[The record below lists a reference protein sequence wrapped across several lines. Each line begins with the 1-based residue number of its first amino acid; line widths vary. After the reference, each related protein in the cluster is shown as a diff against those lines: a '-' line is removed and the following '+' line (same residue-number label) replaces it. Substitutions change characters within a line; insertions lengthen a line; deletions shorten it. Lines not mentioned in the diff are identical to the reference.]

1 MLEWARRF
9 ITDCPLI
16 IDLCPSNFF
25 PTSSPPSLCVVVEQ
39 CSKARR
45 GERHTH
51 RKRERESQR
60 MKERDREGVNERESV
75 CVSKRKRERDYRE
88 VGCSNKHT
96 E

>member
-1 MLEWARRF
+1 
-9 ITDCPLI
+9 
-16 IDLCPSNFF
+16 
-25 PTSSPPSLCVVVEQ
+25 
-39 CSKARR
+39 
-45 GERHTH
+45 
-51 RKRERESQR
+51 